1 MTSFLTRVA
10 LTSLKSDFSKMRKA
24 SAFRRGLVVF
34 VVTLS
39 AYLYS
44 GTATASHVA
53 IVAMFVGQLDRGGSP
68 RQLWHWMA
76 GATVLMTTAST
87 LAYYLAGHFATL
99 LVILA
104 LIAFC
109 AGISIGVNSRA
120 PAVLIY
126 TSAVLAAALIQPIP
140 ADRIWST
147 AVAVFLAGLLQTLLT
162 ALTSPVIGD
171 LPERRAVASALRKLG
186 SEFLAISRDKESL
199 STIVS
204 TVPASLTSAEEFV
217 RSSDLAGDSRRRLFD
232 ILAMADL
239 LSREA
244 RSYYARERTNLGHP
258 TEPVVLQHFE
268 LVGKAALES
277 SQALEALKP
286 DHHIEQVDQTVN
298 ELKGISDDTSSMT
311 AQNIADATEHLV
323 SSVKA
328 VMEDPNIHR
337 GHRERSLSLWNRILA
352 SISPGSIPLKHGL
365 RLASAAVVGMVV
377 AQLLGLNHGSWVAV
391 TMIMLLRPDAGPALT
406 RFVSR
411 TIGNILGACIVVL
424 VAFLVGGNDL
434 GLIVAIGVSSTILFI
449 VMPVNYTWAA
459 MSSSSTAIF
468 ALTIAGEETVTLA
481 INRLTDVLIGCILG
495 ICWAFMFP
503 IWQRVNLSDQCTTYL
518 LRAAKW
524 IKTCSRMA
532 ALHPEEREE
541 LIEKARRQATRLRAA
556 RQSLSAT
563 YDTSLV
569 EPPTKQV
576 DLHAIG
582 SIMRNMRECNHSMIA
597 AEHLLAHGFPRSKKA
612 ANIGRTTTKE
622 VRQTARLVSNPHQ
635 RDTLTKTFDHLEID
649 LSETGSLQILDSK
662 ELAAQKRKVEEAH
675 LAHKATRKKAKHKKK
690 QKQDLVTAM
699 NNASKS
705 AHRAYRAADS
715 SKLNYDTFM

>member
-10 LTSLKSDFSKMRKA
+10 QTSLKSDFSKMRKA

-39 AYLYS
+39 AFLYS

-76 GATVLMTTAST
+76 GATVLMTAVST
-87 LAYYLAGHFATL
+87 LAYFLAGHFAAL

-104 LIAFC
+104 FIAFC
-109 AGISIGVNSRA
+109 AGASIGVNSRM

-140 ADRIWST
+140 EDRILST
-147 AVAVFLAGLLQTLLT
+147 AIAVFLAGAIQTLLT
-162 ALTSPVIGD
+162 ALTAPVLGD
-171 LPERRAVASALRKLG
+171 LPERRAVALALRKLG
-186 SEFLAISRDKESL
+186 NEFLAISRGKESL

-204 TVPASLTSAEEFV
+204 TVPSSLTGAEEFI
-217 RSSDLAGDSRRRLFD
+217 RTSDIAGDARRRFFD
-232 ILAMADL
+232 ILATADL

-244 RSYYARERTNLGHP
+244 RSYYARARTNIGHP
-258 TEPVVLQHFE
+258 TEPVVLEHFE
-268 LVGKAALES
+268 LVGQAVFEA
-277 SQALEALKP
+277 SQALEVLKP
-286 DHHIEQVDQTVN
+286 ESYIEQVDQRVN
-298 ELKGISDDTSSMT
+298 QLNAINDETSSVT
-311 AQNIADATEHLV
+311 AQNIAAATAHLA

-328 VMEDPNIHR
+328 VMEDPDIHR
-337 GHRERSLSLWNRILA
+337 GHRERSLSLGNRIRA
-352 SISPGSIPLKHGL
+352 SVAPGSIPLKHGL

-377 AQLLGLNHGSWVAV
+377 SQLLGLNHGSWVAV

-411 TIGNILGACIVVL
+411 SIGNILGACIVVA
-424 VAFLVGGNDL
+424 VAFLVGGNDF
-434 GLIVAIGVSSTILFI
+434 GLIVAIGVSSTILFT

-459 MSSSSTAIF
+459 MCSSSTAIF
-468 ALTIAGEETVTLA
+468 ALTIAGEQTVTLA
-481 INRLTDVLIGCILG
+481 INRLTDVLVGCILG
-495 ICWAFMFP
+495 VAWAFMFP
-503 IWQRVNLSDQCTTYL
+503 IWQRANLPDQCTQYL
-518 LRAAKW
+518 LRTAKW

-532 ALHPEEREE
+532 ALDPVEREA
-541 LIEKARRQATRLRAA
+541 LIEKARKQATRLRAS

-582 SIMRNMRECNHSMIA
+582 SIMRNMRECNTSMVA

-612 ANIGRTTTKE
+612 SNIGRATAKE
-622 VRQTARLVSNPHQ
+622 VRRTARLVVNPQQ
-635 RDTLTKTFDHLEID
+635 RDTLTKTFDDLEID
-649 LSETGSLQILDSK
+649 MSETGSLQVLDAK
-662 ELAAQKRKVEEAH
+662 ELAAQERQIEASRQ
-675 LAHKATRKKAKHKKK
+675 ASKKIKKKPKPKKK
-690 QKQDLVTAM
+690 QKQDLITVMTT
-699 NNASKS
+699 ASKS